1 MDFHRRRLLQSSV
14 AGVGAEIGLA
24 LAGLPA
30 HAQAPA
36 KPQATTPAKLL
47 TTPEIGLPP
56 LAEGA
61 SSQQTLE
68 AIAGKVPLIRR
79 TIRPPNYETPVQYL
93 DEVFTPARAF
103 FVRYHL
109 ANIPEV
115 DARTW
120 RLQVAGD
127 GAANSAE
134 YSLDDLKRKF
144 ESVEVAA
151 VCQCSGNRRGLFQPH
166 VTGVQWGVGAMGNAR
181 WRGVR
186 LRDVLNAAGLKKE
199 AVEVSY
205 AGADGAPLEG
215 TPKFVKSIPA
225 WKAIDPDTLIAF
237 EMNGEPLPHWNGFP
251 ARIVVP
257 GWTGTYWMKHVTTI
271 RPSLTPET
279 NFWMKAAYRIP
290 IGRFPAVDRF
300 VSQETETNTPITGNV
315 VNSLITNVRRGQSWT
330 RGKPVEVRGLAW
342 DDGRG
347 ISGVDV
353 SIDGG
358 MSWAQAKLGPD
369 NGKYSARRFNI
380 VVKPTSTR
388 ATAVVLAR
396 ATNRAGTTQVFDTI
410 ANPAGY
416 HNNAMQR
423 INVRLV

>member
-1 MDFHRRRLLQSSV
+1 MDVLRRRLLQSSV
-14 AGVGAEIGLA
+14 VGVGAEIGSA

-30 HAQAPA
+30 YAQQ
-36 KPQATTPAKLL
+36 KIVSTQD
-47 TTPEIGLPP
+47 IGLPP
-56 LAEGA
+56 LPEGA
-61 SSQQTLE
+61 AEQQTLE
-68 AIAGKVPLIRR
+68 ALNGKVPLIRR
-79 TIRPPNYETPVQYL
+79 TVRPPNYETPVQYL

-115 DARTW
+115 EARNW
-120 RLQVAGD
+120 RLLVGGE
-127 GAANSAE
+127 GAANPGE
-134 YSLDDLKRKF
+134 YSLDDLKRSF
-144 ESVEVAA
+144 EVVEVAA

-166 VTGVQWGVGAMGNAR
+166 VPGVQWGVGAMGNAR

-186 LRDVLNAAGLKKE
+186 LRDVLNKAGLKKE
-199 AVEVSY
+199 AIEVSF
-205 AGADGAPLEG
+205 AGADGAPLEA
-215 TPKFVKSIPA
+215 TPKFVKSIPT

-237 EMNGEPLPHWNGFP
+237 EMNGQALPHWNGYP

-257 GWTGTYWMKHVTTI
+257 GWTGTYWMKHVTMV
-271 RPSLTPET
+271 RALLAPES

-300 VSQETETNTPITGNV
+300 VSQETEANTPITGNV
-315 VNSLITNVRRGQSWT
+315 VNSLITNVRSGQRWT
-330 RGKPVEVRGLAW
+330 RGTPVEVRGLAW

-347 ISGVDV
+347 IAAVDV

-358 MSWAQAKLGPD
+358 WTWARAKLGSD
-369 NGKYSARRFNI
+369 DGRYSARRFTAT
-380 VVKPTSTR
+380 VRPMATR
-388 ATAVVLAR
+388 ATAIVVAR

-423 INVRLV
+423 ITVRLV